1 MTVLWLFWFPLALV
15 KFYVSWVLLL
25 HGFIKLKKE
34 EEITCL
40 NLN

>member
-1 MTVLWLFWFPLALV
+1 MTLLWLSLALI
-15 KFYVSWVLLL
+15 KFYVEWVLLL